1 MVTPGHRAIVNNN
14 SRSKNRS
21 PAEVFLRSR
30 HPPPAG
36 PLAKVPMSSNR
47 GHRRNTQPRGRP
59 ELVFFT
65 PDITDVSTS
74 KRAQGFLDYGFR
86 LTVFGFRRDRYN
98 RRYEPTWPWVA
109 LGRTEDGNYWQ
120 RVRALLSCI
129 PVLIANRWR
138 LRGAAVIY
146 ARNIDQLVLALLT
159 HLLFA
164 RRARFAYEVLDIQ
177 PMLVAASPIAR
188 SLRRM

>member
-1 MVTPGHRAIVNNN
+1 MVTPGHRAIVNNS

-36 PLAKVPMSSNR
+36 PLAKVPVSSDR
-47 GHRRNTQPRGRP
+47 GHGRNTQPRGRP

-138 LRGAAVIY
+138 LRSAAVIY
-146 ARNIDQLVLALLT
+146 ARNIDQLGLALLT
-159 HLLFA
+159 HMLFA
-164 RRARFAYEVLDIQ
+164 RQARVPSECLSRR
-177 PMLVAASPIAR
+177 PRLVADAPPALMPRVI
-188 SLRRM
+188 